1 MFKNP
6 ENYKAFEHLLEG
18 ESPPED
24 WSASFLALW
33 WDAKG
38 NWEKA
43 HAIAQDLGTHWGDWM
58 HAYLHKK
65 EGDLWNARYWYRTA
79 GMPEN
84 KESLEQEFTSLFNAL
99 LHE

>member
-1 MFKNP
+1 
-6 ENYKAFEHLLEG
+6 
-18 ESPPED
+18 
-24 WSASFLALW
+24 
-33 WDAKG
+33 
-38 NWEKA
+38 
-43 HAIAQDLGTHWGDWM
+43 M

-84 KESLEQEFTSLFNAL
+84 KDSLVQEFTSLFNAL